1 MNKLDKKI
9 NAAKAALKF
18 IEPGMT
24 VGIGTGS
31 TVNLFIEILP
41 EVRNK
46 IKYLVSSS
54 EASTLLLEKHGF
66 IVTDIND
73 IGRSDI
79 YIDGADESND
89 QLQLIKGGGGA
100 LTREKILASTTEKFI
115 CIIDDSKLV
124 KTLGSFPLP
133 IEILPMAQT
142 LIEQRLLKM
151 NGKPVC
157 RKDFVTDNGNL
168 ILDVHNLKI
177 SDPIKMESLIDEIPG
192 VITVGIF
199 AKQAADILLI
209 GSKNG
214 VEEIRQ

>member
-18 IEPGMT
+18 IKPGMT

-31 TVNLFIEILP
+31 TVNLLIEILP
-41 EVRNK
+41 DVRNK
-46 IKYLVSSS
+46 IKYVVSSS
-54 EASTLLLEKHGF
+54 KASTLLLEKHGF
-66 IVTDIND
+66 TVTDIND
-73 IGRSDI
+73 IGASDI
-79 YIDGADESND
+79 YIDGADESNY

-100 LTREKILASTTEKFI
+100 LTREKILASTAEKFV

-124 KTLGSFPLP
+124 KTLGNFPLP

-151 NGKPVC
+151 KGTPVC
-157 RKDFVTDNGNL
+157 RKDFITDNGNL
-168 ILDVHNLKI
+168 ILDIHNLTI
-177 SDPIKMESLIDEIPG
+177 SDPVKMESLINEIPG

-199 AKQAADILLI
+199 AKQSADILLI
-209 GSKNG
+209 GSNDG
-214 VEEIRQ
+214 VKDIRR

>member
-1 MNKLDKKI
+1 MNRLNKKI
-9 NAAKAALKF
+9 NAAKAAIKF

-31 TVNLFIEILP
+31 TVNLLIEILP
-41 EVRNK
+41 KIRSK

-54 EASTLLLEKHGF
+54 EASTSLLKKNNLP
-66 IVTDIND
+66 VSDLND
-73 IGRSDI
+73 IGNCDI
-79 YIDGADESND
+79 YIDGADECNY

-100 LTREKILASTTEKFI
+100 LTREKILACAAKKFI

-124 KTLGSFPLP
+124 KTLGNFPLP

-142 LIEQRLLKM
+142 LIKQQIIKM
-151 NGKPVC
+151 NGKPIW
-157 RKDFVTDNGNL
+157 REGFITDNGNY

-177 SDPIKMESLIDEIPG
+177 SDPIKIESLINEIPG

-199 AKQAADILLI
+199 AKQAADIILI
-209 GSKNG
+209 GNSNG
-214 VEEIRQ
+214 VKEISQ

>member
-1 MNKLDKKI
+1 MNRLNKKI
-9 NAAKAALKF
+9 NAAKAAIKF

-31 TVNLFIEILP
+31 TVNLLIEILP
-41 EVRNK
+41 KIRSK

-54 EASTLLLEKHGF
+54 EASTSLLKKNNLP
-66 IVTDIND
+66 VSDLND
-73 IGRSDI
+73 IGNCDI
-79 YIDGADESND
+79 YIDGADECNY

-100 LTREKILASTTEKFI
+100 LTREKILACAAKKFI

-124 KTLGSFPLP
+124 KTLGNFPLP

-142 LIEQRLLKM
+142 LIEQQIIKM
-151 NGKPVC
+151 NGKPIW
-157 RKDFVTDNGNL
+157 REGFITDNGNY

-177 SDPIKMESLIDEIPG
+177 SDPIKIESLINEIPG

-199 AKQAADILLI
+199 AKQAADIILI
-209 GSKNG
+209 GNSNG
-214 VEEIRQ
+214 VKEISQ